1 MMNIVRT
8 IAITIDENILGRI
21 DRLAAKQAGGSAN
34 RSQIIRN
41 AVQEYLGRIE
51 RLAEEEREN
60 QIFKKHRG
68 RLARQA
74 AALVKE
80 QARS

>member
-1 MMNIVRT
+1 MVNIVRT
-8 IAITIDENILGRI
+8 IAITIDEDILGRI
-21 DRLAAKQAGGSAN
+21 DRLTAKRAGGSAN

-41 AVQEYLGRIE
+41 AVQEYLARIE
-51 RLAEEEREN
+51 RLAEEEREG
-60 QIFKKHRG
+60 QILKKHRG